1 MKSLRGMQ
9 NKKGF
14 TLVELLIVVAI
25 IGILAA
31 IAIPQFAAYRA
42 RAFCSAQNSDLANL
56 AVAQEAF
63 FVNNNAYLSTQT
75 IAGGAAPTE
84 ANTGFMSSPGDV
96 VTIVTSAAAS
106 WTATAAHPNCDQDGD
121 GTVAEAAAYTGAV
134 GGGDMSTWNSAA
146 GGLQ

>member
-1 MKSLRGMQ
+1 MKSLRAMQ

-42 RAFCSAQNSDLANL
+42 RAFCSAQDSDLANL

-63 FVNNNAYLSTQT
+63 FVNNNAYLSAQT
-75 IAGGAAPTE
+75 ITGGAAPSE
-84 ANTGFMSSPGDV
+84 ANTGFMTSPG
-96 VTIVTSAAAS
+96 VTVITTNAAAS
-106 WTATAAHPNCDQDGD
+106 WTGTALHANCDQDGD
-121 GTVAEAAAYTGAV
+121 GTVGENTNYTGAV
-134 GGGDMSTWNSAA
+134 AGGDRSSWNSTL
-146 GGLQ
+146 GGLQP